1 MSLSLNLLRYIE
13 RQNCNSIT
21 GVRLCTSLC
30 VCVQDEAGGRC
41 SSLMEQHST
50 QERELQRHCQEQLTL
65 LEEHKVWST
74 ESGQLYYKEDLV
86 FYFCPSNNVFVWFTP
101 LN

>member
-1 MSLSLNLLRYIE
+1 MSLSLIFFAEVE
-13 RQNCNSIT
+13 RQNCNSII

-41 SSLMEQHST
+41 SSLVEQHST

-65 LEEHKVWST
+65 LEEHKVWTT
-74 ESGQLYYKEDLV
+74 ESGQLYIKRTLFSV
-86 FYFCPSNNVFVWFTP
+86 SAPVIMV
-101 LN
+101 